1 MAKNTDKSYTKKD
14 KLGVSYT
21 TCVGK
26 GGKQLRGTKTKD
38 TKQYKKVLKATKKV
52 EKEEKDKD
60 IKSYKNVLKA
70 TKKFEKDQDK
80 SDMMMYKKMMKKMK
94 DPKVMKSVSETMSAQ
109 NSLSSYGGSAS
120 FSRPV
125 VDNPREPYNL
135 YRFTSWGGGR
145 RQPPKP
151 PSVGGG
157 PKYGKPIGEGKYG
170 FADIPVFNAQGA
182 EHRRQHNLQLRR
194 AYDKKSLTGNKQ
206 FDSLLDYEQQEL
218 LDELM

>member
-1 MAKNTDKSYTKKD
+1 MAKNTDKCYTKKD

-80 SDMMMYKKMMKKMK
+80 SDIMMYKKMMKKMK
-94 DPKVMKSVSETMSAQ
+94 EPKVIRNVSETMSAQ
-109 NSLSSYGGSAS
+109 NSSSSYGRTGKT
-120 FSRPV
+120 
-125 VDNPREPYNL
+125 PRLSLQEANEL
-135 YRFTSWGGGR
+135 HKS
-145 RQPPKP
+145 
-151 PSVGGG
+151 
-157 PKYGKPIGEGKYG
+157 GE
-170 FADIPVFNAQGA
+170 
-182 EHRRQHNLQLRR
+182 LRR
-194 AYDKKSLTGNKQ
+194 PTPTTNSNYERDKKFLEEKSKIRMSDGSTMNEWYQRWEERKEKEKRLKIRRELHPHTATGNDQWDSLT
-206 FDSLLDYEQQEL
+206 DMEQQDL
-218 LDELM
+218 LIELMR